1 MVANEPTLGARGDR
15 IRVTL
20 DLRRS
25 DDPALFEALASLSKG
40 RRRIARLRMLAH
52 DGLLAS
58 EVMASGV
65 GTRFAPGAPKAADD
79 AALEERTDLAPLD
92 AQVTIGIFSAPLSR

>member
-1 MVANEPTLGARGDR
+1 M
-15 IRVTL
+15 TL

-25 DDPALFEALASLSKG
+25 DDPVLFEALASLPKG
-40 RRRIARLRMLAH
+40 RRRIARLRVLAH
-52 DGLLAS
+52 DGLLAP

-65 GTRFAPGAPKAADD
+65 STRFASSAPKEADD

-92 AQVTIGIFSAPLSR
+92 AQVTIGIFSAPLAR

>member
-1 MVANEPTLGARGDR
+1 MQGDR

-25 DDPALFEALASLSKG
+25 DDPALFEALASLPKG
-40 RRRIARLRMLAH
+40 RRRIARLRVLAH
-52 DGLLAS
+52 DGLLAP
-58 EVMASGV
+58 EAMAYGV
-65 GTRFAPGAPKAADD
+65 STRLASSAAKAADD
-79 AALEERTDLAPLD
+79 AAFEERADLAPLD